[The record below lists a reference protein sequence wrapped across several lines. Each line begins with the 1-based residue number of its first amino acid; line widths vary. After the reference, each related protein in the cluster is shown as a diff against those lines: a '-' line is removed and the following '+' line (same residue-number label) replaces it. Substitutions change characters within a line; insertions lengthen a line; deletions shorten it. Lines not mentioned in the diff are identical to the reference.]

1 MREND
6 QSLKAEW
13 DQWKKELLNDED
25 WCASLVRYSGK
36 GLAIIEHALEA
47 MTYFDDFIVLKAQED
62 TTRTKKEYQMSFIG
76 WWRHNNWETNRQ
88 LLTGTKQVA
97 PPRTEY
103 KKPAAR
109 KSRYE
114 EMMEVAAEAKLLT
127 KKMYENNG
135 FGYDSEFVT
144 GRMIDL
150 LLETYVLLGF
160 KTPVKE
166 DVSVLAAKLVSDIY
180 ENCGFLR
187 LEEISICFELGAQ
200 EQFGDYIG
208 LNYRTFH
215 KWLKG
220 YKNSDL
226 RYRVIKQ
233 IEQEKELKALPAV
246 SREYNEE
253 KMNLLI
259 IRRFHE
265 YKNCPDLEIPLAS
278 ILYKDL
284 QSRGF
289 IRNSLEEKLN
299 AMAQFSR
306 WRPQNTL
313 HISEDDRQAMI
324 KLKAQEWLLK
334 QYFNSLVR
342 LPFES

>member
-1 MREND
+1 MNLDIFTNKMRMAFQTPRITD
-6 QSLKAEW
+6 IMPKDLT
-13 DQWKKELLNDED
+13 DF
-25 WCASLVRYSGK
+25 AS
-36 GLAIIEHALEA
+36 AQIIQCYIIVGYL
-47 MTYFDDFIVLKAQED
+47 TYNEKDI
-62 TTRTKKEYQMSFIG
+62 SI
-76 WWRHNNWETNRQ
+76 
-88 LLTGTKQVA
+88 
-97 PPRTEY
+97 
-103 KKPAAR
+103 
-109 KSRYE
+109 
-114 EMMEVAAEAKLLT
+114 
-127 KKMYENNG
+127 
-135 FGYDSEFVT
+135 
-144 GRMIDL
+144 
-150 LLETYVLLGF
+150 
-160 KTPVKE
+160 
-166 DVSVLAAKLVSDIY
+166 LAAKLCSD
-180 ENCGFLR
+180 LR
-187 LEEISICFELGAQ
+187 ESYPYLHRGEIVICFELGAKG
-200 EQFGDYIG
+200 EYGDYSG
-208 LNYRTFH
+208 VNLRTFC
-215 KWLKG
+215 KWLKA
-220 YKNSDL
+220 YKTSDL

-233 IEQEKELKALPAV
+233 MEQEKELKALPAV

-306 WRPQNTL
+306 WRPRNTL

>member
-1 MREND
+1 MNLDIFTNKMRMAFQTPRIID
-6 QSLKAEW
+6 MTPRDLSAFITSQIVQSYIMVGY
-13 DQWKKELLNDED
+13 Q
-25 WCASLVRYSGK
+25 
-36 GLAIIEHALEA
+36 
-47 MTYFDDFIVLKAQED
+47 TYNEKDICVL
-62 TTRTKKEYQMSFIG
+62 T
-76 WWRHNNWETNRQ
+76 
-88 LLTGTKQVA
+88 
-97 PPRTEY
+97 
-103 KKPAAR
+103 
-109 KSRYE
+109 
-114 EMMEVAAEAKLLT
+114 AKLSSYLQES
-127 KKMYENNG
+127 YPYLHRG
-135 FGYDSEFVT
+135 
-144 GRMIDL
+144 
-150 LLETYVLLGF
+150 
-160 KTPVKE
+160 
-166 DVSVLAAKLVSDIY
+166 
-180 ENCGFLR
+180 
-187 LEEISICFELGAQ
+187 EIVICFELGAKG
-200 EQFGDYIG
+200 EYGDYSG
-208 LNYRTFH
+208 VNLRTFC
-215 KWLKG
+215 KWLKA
-220 YKNSDL
+220 YKTSDL

-233 IEQEKELKALPAV
+233 IEQEKEVKALPAV

-265 YKNCPDLEIPLAS
+265 YKNCPNLEIPLAS
-278 ILYKDL
+278 ILYQDL

>member
-1 MREND
+1 MNLDIFTNKMRMAFQTPRITD
-6 QSLKAEW
+6 IMPKDLT
-13 DQWKKELLNDED
+13 DF
-25 WCASLVRYSGK
+25 AS
-36 GLAIIEHALEA
+36 AQIIQCYIIVGYL
-47 MTYFDDFIVLKAQED
+47 TYNEKDI
-62 TTRTKKEYQMSFIG
+62 SI
-76 WWRHNNWETNRQ
+76 
-88 LLTGTKQVA
+88 
-97 PPRTEY
+97 
-103 KKPAAR
+103 
-109 KSRYE
+109 
-114 EMMEVAAEAKLLT
+114 
-127 KKMYENNG
+127 
-135 FGYDSEFVT
+135 
-144 GRMIDL
+144 
-150 LLETYVLLGF
+150 
-160 KTPVKE
+160 
-166 DVSVLAAKLVSDIY
+166 LAAKLCSD
-180 ENCGFLR
+180 LR
-187 LEEISICFELGAQ
+187 ESYPYLHRGEIVICFELGAKG
-200 EQFGDYIG
+200 EYGDYSG
-208 LNYRTFH
+208 VNLRTFC
-215 KWLKG
+215 KWLKA
-220 YKNSDL
+220 YKTSDL
-226 RYRVIKQ
+226 RYRMIKQ
-233 IEQEKELKALPAV
+233 MEQEKEVKALPAV

-342 LPFES
+342 LPFEKRNNDAT

>member
-1 MREND
+1 MNLDIFTNKMRMAFQTPRITD
-6 QSLKAEW
+6 IMPKDLT
-13 DQWKKELLNDED
+13 DF
-25 WCASLVRYSGK
+25 AS
-36 GLAIIEHALEA
+36 AQIIQCYIIVGYL
-47 MTYFDDFIVLKAQED
+47 TYNEKDI
-62 TTRTKKEYQMSFIG
+62 SI
-76 WWRHNNWETNRQ
+76 
-88 LLTGTKQVA
+88 
-97 PPRTEY
+97 
-103 KKPAAR
+103 
-109 KSRYE
+109 
-114 EMMEVAAEAKLLT
+114 
-127 KKMYENNG
+127 
-135 FGYDSEFVT
+135 
-144 GRMIDL
+144 
-150 LLETYVLLGF
+150 
-160 KTPVKE
+160 
-166 DVSVLAAKLVSDIY
+166 LAAKLCLD
-180 ENCGFLR
+180 LR
-187 LEEISICFELGAQ
+187 ESYPYLHRGEIVICFELGAKG
-200 EQFGDYIG
+200 EYGDYSG
-208 LNYRTFH
+208 VNLRTFC
-215 KWLKG
+215 KWLKA
-220 YKNSDL
+220 YKTSDL
-226 RYRVIKQ
+226 RYRMIKQ
-233 IEQEKELKALPAV
+233 MEQEKEVKALPAV

-278 ILYKDL
+278 ILYQDL

>member
-1 MREND
+1 MNLDIFTNKMRMAFQTPRIID
-6 QSLKAEW
+6 MTPRDLSAFITSQIVQSYIMVGY
-13 DQWKKELLNDED
+13 Q
-25 WCASLVRYSGK
+25 
-36 GLAIIEHALEA
+36 
-47 MTYFDDFIVLKAQED
+47 TYNEKDICVL
-62 TTRTKKEYQMSFIG
+62 T
-76 WWRHNNWETNRQ
+76 
-88 LLTGTKQVA
+88 
-97 PPRTEY
+97 
-103 KKPAAR
+103 
-109 KSRYE
+109 
-114 EMMEVAAEAKLLT
+114 AKL
-127 KKMYENNG
+127 
-135 FGYDSEFVT
+135 SS
-144 GRMIDL
+144 DL
-150 LLETYVLLGF
+150 QESYPYLHRG
-160 KTPVKE
+160 
-166 DVSVLAAKLVSDIY
+166 
-180 ENCGFLR
+180 
-187 LEEISICFELGAQ
+187 EIVICFELGAKG
-200 EQFGDYIG
+200 EYGDYSG
-208 LNYRTFH
+208 VNLRTFC
-215 KWLKG
+215 KWLKA
-220 YKNSDL
+220 YKTSDL

-233 IEQEKELKALPAV
+233 IEQEKEVKALPAV

-313 HISEDDRQAMI
+313 HVSEDDRQAMI

-334 QYFNSLVR
+334 QYFNSLVC

>member
-1 MREND
+1 MALDTR
-6 QSLKAEW
+6 LKIALR
-13 DQWKKELLNDED
+13 QPP
-25 WCASLVRYSGK
+25 
-36 GLAIIEHALEA
+36 II
-47 MTYFDDFIVLKAQED
+47 
-62 TTRTKKEYQMSFIG
+62 
-76 WWRHNNWETNRQ
+76 Q
-88 LLTGTKQVA
+88 L
-97 PPRTEY
+97 
-103 KKPAAR
+103 
-109 KSRYE
+109 
-114 EMMEVAAEAKLLT
+114 
-127 KKMYENNG
+127 
-135 FGYDSEFVT
+135 DSEFVT

-215 KWLKG
+215 KWLKA
-220 YKNSDL
+220 YKTSDL

-233 IEQEKELKALPAV
+233 MEQEKEVKALPAV
-246 SREYNEE
+246 SREYNEQS
-253 KMNLLI
+253 MNRLI
-259 IRRFHE
+259 IKRFHE
-265 YKNCPDLEIPLAS
+265 YKNRPDLEIPFAS
-278 ILYKDL
+278 ILYQEL

-289 IRNSLEEKLN
+289 IRNSLEEKLS

-306 WRPQNTL
+306 WRPQNNL
-313 HISEDDRQAMI
+313 HVSEDYRQAMI

-334 QYFNSLVR
+334 QYFNSLAR
-342 LPFES
+342 LPFEKG

>member
-1 MREND
+1 MNLDIFTNKMRMAFQTPRIID
-6 QSLKAEW
+6 MTPRDLSAFITSQIVQSYIMAGY
-13 DQWKKELLNDED
+13 Q
-25 WCASLVRYSGK
+25 
-36 GLAIIEHALEA
+36 
-47 MTYFDDFIVLKAQED
+47 TYNEKDICVL
-62 TTRTKKEYQMSFIG
+62 T
-76 WWRHNNWETNRQ
+76 
-88 LLTGTKQVA
+88 
-97 PPRTEY
+97 
-103 KKPAAR
+103 
-109 KSRYE
+109 
-114 EMMEVAAEAKLLT
+114 AKL
-127 KKMYENNG
+127 
-135 FGYDSEFVT
+135 SS
-144 GRMIDL
+144 DL
-150 LLETYVLLGF
+150 QESYPYLHRG
-160 KTPVKE
+160 
-166 DVSVLAAKLVSDIY
+166 
-180 ENCGFLR
+180 
-187 LEEISICFELGAQ
+187 EIVICFELGAKG
-200 EQFGDYIG
+200 EYGDYSG
-208 LNYRTFH
+208 VNLRTFC

>member
-1 MREND
+1 MNLDIFTNKMRMAFQTPRIID
-6 QSLKAEW
+6 MTPRDLSAFITSQIVQSYIMVGY
-13 DQWKKELLNDED
+13 Q
-25 WCASLVRYSGK
+25 
-36 GLAIIEHALEA
+36 
-47 MTYFDDFIVLKAQED
+47 TYNEKDICVL
-62 TTRTKKEYQMSFIG
+62 T
-76 WWRHNNWETNRQ
+76 
-88 LLTGTKQVA
+88 
-97 PPRTEY
+97 
-103 KKPAAR
+103 
-109 KSRYE
+109 
-114 EMMEVAAEAKLLT
+114 AKL
-127 KKMYENNG
+127 
-135 FGYDSEFVT
+135 SS
-144 GRMIDL
+144 DL
-150 LLETYVLLGF
+150 QESYPYLHRG
-160 KTPVKE
+160 
-166 DVSVLAAKLVSDIY
+166 
-180 ENCGFLR
+180 
-187 LEEISICFELGAQ
+187 EIVICFELGAKG
-200 EQFGDYIG
+200 EYGDFSG
-208 LNYRTFH
+208 VNLRTFC
-215 KWLKG
+215 KWLKA
-220 YKNSDL
+220 YKTSDL

-233 IEQEKELKALPAV
+233 IEQEKELKVLPAV

>member
-1 MREND
+1 MNLDIFTNKMRMAFQTPRIID
-6 QSLKAEW
+6 MTPRDLSAFITSQIVQSYIMVGY
-13 DQWKKELLNDED
+13 Q
-25 WCASLVRYSGK
+25 
-36 GLAIIEHALEA
+36 
-47 MTYFDDFIVLKAQED
+47 TYNEKDICVL
-62 TTRTKKEYQMSFIG
+62 T
-76 WWRHNNWETNRQ
+76 
-88 LLTGTKQVA
+88 
-97 PPRTEY
+97 
-103 KKPAAR
+103 
-109 KSRYE
+109 
-114 EMMEVAAEAKLLT
+114 AKL
-127 KKMYENNG
+127 
-135 FGYDSEFVT
+135 SS
-144 GRMIDL
+144 DL
-150 LLETYVLLGF
+150 QESYPYLHRG
-160 KTPVKE
+160 
-166 DVSVLAAKLVSDIY
+166 
-180 ENCGFLR
+180 
-187 LEEISICFELGAQ
+187 EIVICFELGAKG
-200 EQFGDYIG
+200 EYGDYSG
-208 LNYRTFH
+208 VNLRTFC
-215 KWLKG
+215 KWLKA
-220 YKNSDL
+220 YKTSDL
-226 RYRVIKQ
+226 RYRMIKQ
-233 IEQEKELKALPAV
+233 MEQEKEVKALPAV

>member
-1 MREND
+1 MNLDIFTNKMRMAFQTPRIID
-6 QSLKAEW
+6 MTPRDLSAFITSQIVQSYIMVGY
-13 DQWKKELLNDED
+13 Q
-25 WCASLVRYSGK
+25 
-36 GLAIIEHALEA
+36 
-47 MTYFDDFIVLKAQED
+47 TYNEKDICVLTAKPSSDLQESYPYLHRGEIV
-62 TTRTKKEYQMSFIG
+62 
-76 WWRHNNWETNRQ
+76 
-88 LLTGTKQVA
+88 
-97 PPRTEY
+97 
-103 KKPAAR
+103 
-109 KSRYE
+109 
-114 EMMEVAAEAKLLT
+114 
-127 KKMYENNG
+127 
-135 FGYDSEFVT
+135 
-144 GRMIDL
+144 
-150 LLETYVLLGF
+150 
-160 KTPVKE
+160 
-166 DVSVLAAKLVSDIY
+166 
-180 ENCGFLR
+180 
-187 LEEISICFELGAQ
+187 ICFELGAKG
-200 EQFGDYIG
+200 EYGDYSG
-208 LNYRTFH
+208 VNLRTFC
-215 KWLKG
+215 KWLKA
-220 YKNSDL
+220 YKTSDL

-233 IEQEKELKALPAV
+233 IEQEKEVKALPAV

-278 ILYKDL
+278 ILYQDL

>member
-1 MREND
+1 MNLDIFTNKMRMAFQTPRIID
-6 QSLKAEW
+6 MTPRDLSAFITSQIVQSYIMVGY
-13 DQWKKELLNDED
+13 Q
-25 WCASLVRYSGK
+25 
-36 GLAIIEHALEA
+36 
-47 MTYFDDFIVLKAQED
+47 TYNEKDICVL
-62 TTRTKKEYQMSFIG
+62 T
-76 WWRHNNWETNRQ
+76 
-88 LLTGTKQVA
+88 
-97 PPRTEY
+97 
-103 KKPAAR
+103 
-109 KSRYE
+109 
-114 EMMEVAAEAKLLT
+114 AKL
-127 KKMYENNG
+127 
-135 FGYDSEFVT
+135 SS
-144 GRMIDL
+144 DL
-150 LLETYVLLGF
+150 QESYPYLHRG
-160 KTPVKE
+160 
-166 DVSVLAAKLVSDIY
+166 
-180 ENCGFLR
+180 
-187 LEEISICFELGAQ
+187 EIVICFELGAKG
-200 EQFGDYIG
+200 EYGDYSG
-208 LNYRTFH
+208 VNLRTFC
-215 KWLKG
+215 KWLKA
-220 YKNSDL
+220 YKTSDL

-233 IEQEKELKALPAV
+233 IEQEKEVKALPAV

-278 ILYKDL
+278 ILYQDL

-289 IRNSLEEKLN
+289 IRNSLEQKLN

>member
-1 MREND
+1 MNLDIFTNKMRMAFQTPRIID
-6 QSLKAEW
+6 MTPRDLSAFITSQIVQSYIMVGY
-13 DQWKKELLNDED
+13 Q
-25 WCASLVRYSGK
+25 
-36 GLAIIEHALEA
+36 
-47 MTYFDDFIVLKAQED
+47 TYNEKDICVL
-62 TTRTKKEYQMSFIG
+62 T
-76 WWRHNNWETNRQ
+76 
-88 LLTGTKQVA
+88 
-97 PPRTEY
+97 
-103 KKPAAR
+103 
-109 KSRYE
+109 
-114 EMMEVAAEAKLLT
+114 AKL
-127 KKMYENNG
+127 
-135 FGYDSEFVT
+135 SS
-144 GRMIDL
+144 DL
-150 LLETYVLLGF
+150 QESYPYLHRG
-160 KTPVKE
+160 
-166 DVSVLAAKLVSDIY
+166 
-180 ENCGFLR
+180 
-187 LEEISICFELGAQ
+187 EIVICFELGAKG
-200 EQFGDYIG
+200 EYGDYSG
-208 LNYRTFH
+208 VNLRTFC
-215 KWLKG
+215 KWLKA
-220 YKNSDL
+220 YKTSDL

-233 IEQEKELKALPAV
+233 IEQEKEVKALPAV

-342 LPFES
+342 LPFEKRNNDAT

>member
-1 MREND
+1 MNLDIFTNKMRMAFQTPRIIDMTPRNLSAFITSQIV
-6 QSLKAEW
+6 QSYIMAGY
-13 DQWKKELLNDED
+13 Q
-25 WCASLVRYSGK
+25 
-36 GLAIIEHALEA
+36 
-47 MTYFDDFIVLKAQED
+47 TYNEKDICVL
-62 TTRTKKEYQMSFIG
+62 T
-76 WWRHNNWETNRQ
+76 
-88 LLTGTKQVA
+88 
-97 PPRTEY
+97 
-103 KKPAAR
+103 
-109 KSRYE
+109 
-114 EMMEVAAEAKLLT
+114 AKL
-127 KKMYENNG
+127 
-135 FGYDSEFVT
+135 SS
-144 GRMIDL
+144 DL
-150 LLETYVLLGF
+150 QESYPYLHRG
-160 KTPVKE
+160 
-166 DVSVLAAKLVSDIY
+166 
-180 ENCGFLR
+180 
-187 LEEISICFELGAQ
+187 EIVICFELGAKG
-200 EQFGDYIG
+200 EYGDYSG
-208 LNYRTFH
+208 VNLRTFC
-215 KWLKG
+215 KWLKA
-220 YKNSDL
+220 YKTSDL

-233 IEQEKELKALPAV
+233 IEQEKEVKALPAV

-342 LPFES
+342 LPFEAG

>member
-1 MREND
+1 MNLDIFTNKMRMAFQTPRITD
-6 QSLKAEW
+6 IMPKDLT
-13 DQWKKELLNDED
+13 DF
-25 WCASLVRYSGK
+25 AS
-36 GLAIIEHALEA
+36 AQIIQCYIIVGYL
-47 MTYFDDFIVLKAQED
+47 TYNEKDI
-62 TTRTKKEYQMSFIG
+62 SI
-76 WWRHNNWETNRQ
+76 
-88 LLTGTKQVA
+88 
-97 PPRTEY
+97 
-103 KKPAAR
+103 
-109 KSRYE
+109 
-114 EMMEVAAEAKLLT
+114 
-127 KKMYENNG
+127 
-135 FGYDSEFVT
+135 
-144 GRMIDL
+144 
-150 LLETYVLLGF
+150 
-160 KTPVKE
+160 
-166 DVSVLAAKLVSDIY
+166 LAAKLCSD
-180 ENCGFLR
+180 LR
-187 LEEISICFELGAQ
+187 ESYPYLHRGEIVICFELGAKG
-200 EQFGDYIG
+200 EYGDYSG
-208 LNYRTFH
+208 VNLRTFC
-215 KWLKG
+215 KWLKA
-220 YKNSDL
+220 YKTSDL

-342 LPFES
+342 LPFEAG

>member
-1 MREND
+1 MNLDIFTNKMRMAFQTPRIID
-6 QSLKAEW
+6 MTPRDLSAFITSQIVQSYIMVGY
-13 DQWKKELLNDED
+13 Q
-25 WCASLVRYSGK
+25 
-36 GLAIIEHALEA
+36 
-47 MTYFDDFIVLKAQED
+47 TYNEKDICVL
-62 TTRTKKEYQMSFIG
+62 T
-76 WWRHNNWETNRQ
+76 
-88 LLTGTKQVA
+88 
-97 PPRTEY
+97 
-103 KKPAAR
+103 
-109 KSRYE
+109 
-114 EMMEVAAEAKLLT
+114 AKL
-127 KKMYENNG
+127 
-135 FGYDSEFVT
+135 SS
-144 GRMIDL
+144 DL
-150 LLETYVLLGF
+150 QESYPYLHRG
-160 KTPVKE
+160 
-166 DVSVLAAKLVSDIY
+166 
-180 ENCGFLR
+180 
-187 LEEISICFELGAQ
+187 EIVICFELGAKG
-200 EQFGDYIG
+200 EYGDYSG
-208 LNYRTFH
+208 VNLRTFC

-233 IEQEKELKALPAV
+233 IEQEKEVKALPAV

-342 LPFES
+342 LPFEN

>member
-1 MREND
+1 MNLDIFTNKMRMAFQTPRIID
-6 QSLKAEW
+6 MTPRDLSAFITSQIVQSYIMVGY
-13 DQWKKELLNDED
+13 Q
-25 WCASLVRYSGK
+25 
-36 GLAIIEHALEA
+36 
-47 MTYFDDFIVLKAQED
+47 TYNEKDICVL
-62 TTRTKKEYQMSFIG
+62 T
-76 WWRHNNWETNRQ
+76 
-88 LLTGTKQVA
+88 
-97 PPRTEY
+97 
-103 KKPAAR
+103 
-109 KSRYE
+109 
-114 EMMEVAAEAKLLT
+114 AKL
-127 KKMYENNG
+127 
-135 FGYDSEFVT
+135 SS
-144 GRMIDL
+144 DL
-150 LLETYVLLGF
+150 QESYPYLHRG
-160 KTPVKE
+160 
-166 DVSVLAAKLVSDIY
+166 
-180 ENCGFLR
+180 
-187 LEEISICFELGAQ
+187 EIVICFELGAKG
-200 EQFGDYIG
+200 EYGDYSG
-208 LNYRTFH
+208 VNLRTFC
-215 KWLKG
+215 KWLKA
-220 YKNSDL
+220 YKTSDL

-233 IEQEKELKALPAV
+233 MEQEKEVKALPAV

-299 AMAQFSR
+299 AMAQFSH

>member
-1 MREND
+1 MNLDIFTNKMRMAFQTPRIID
-6 QSLKAEW
+6 MTPRDLSAFITSQIVQSYIMVGY
-13 DQWKKELLNDED
+13 Q
-25 WCASLVRYSGK
+25 
-36 GLAIIEHALEA
+36 
-47 MTYFDDFIVLKAQED
+47 TYNEKDICVL
-62 TTRTKKEYQMSFIG
+62 T
-76 WWRHNNWETNRQ
+76 
-88 LLTGTKQVA
+88 
-97 PPRTEY
+97 
-103 KKPAAR
+103 
-109 KSRYE
+109 
-114 EMMEVAAEAKLLT
+114 AKL
-127 KKMYENNG
+127 
-135 FGYDSEFVT
+135 SS
-144 GRMIDL
+144 DL
-150 LLETYVLLGF
+150 QESYPYLHRGEV
-160 KTPVKE
+160 V
-166 DVSVLAAKLVSDIY
+166 
-180 ENCGFLR
+180 
-187 LEEISICFELGAQ
+187 ICFELGAKG
-200 EQFGDYIG
+200 EYGDYSG
-208 LNYRTFH
+208 VNLRTFC
-215 KWLKG
+215 KWLKA
-220 YKNSDL
+220 YKTSDL

-233 IEQEKELKALPAV
+233 IEQEKEVKALPAV

-342 LPFES
+342 LPFEAG

>member
-1 MREND
+1 MNLDIFTNKMRMAFQTPRIID
-6 QSLKAEW
+6 MTPRDLSAFITSQIVQSYIMVGY
-13 DQWKKELLNDED
+13 Q
-25 WCASLVRYSGK
+25 
-36 GLAIIEHALEA
+36 
-47 MTYFDDFIVLKAQED
+47 TYNEKDICVL
-62 TTRTKKEYQMSFIG
+62 T
-76 WWRHNNWETNRQ
+76 
-88 LLTGTKQVA
+88 
-97 PPRTEY
+97 
-103 KKPAAR
+103 
-109 KSRYE
+109 
-114 EMMEVAAEAKLLT
+114 AKL
-127 KKMYENNG
+127 
-135 FGYDSEFVT
+135 SS
-144 GRMIDL
+144 DL
-150 LLETYVLLGF
+150 QESYPYLHRGEV
-160 KTPVKE
+160 V
-166 DVSVLAAKLVSDIY
+166 
-180 ENCGFLR
+180 
-187 LEEISICFELGAQ
+187 ICFELGAKG
-200 EQFGDYIG
+200 EYGDYSG
-208 LNYRTFH
+208 VNLRTFC
-215 KWLKG
+215 KWLKA
-220 YKNSDL
+220 YKTSDL

-233 IEQEKELKALPAV
+233 IEQEKEVKALPAV
-246 SREYNEE
+246 SRAYNEE

>member
-1 MREND
+1 MNLDIFTNKMRMAFQTPRIID
-6 QSLKAEW
+6 MTPRDLSTFITSQIVQSYIMVGY
-13 DQWKKELLNDED
+13 Q
-25 WCASLVRYSGK
+25 
-36 GLAIIEHALEA
+36 
-47 MTYFDDFIVLKAQED
+47 TYNEKDICVL
-62 TTRTKKEYQMSFIG
+62 T
-76 WWRHNNWETNRQ
+76 
-88 LLTGTKQVA
+88 
-97 PPRTEY
+97 
-103 KKPAAR
+103 
-109 KSRYE
+109 
-114 EMMEVAAEAKLLT
+114 AKL
-127 KKMYENNG
+127 
-135 FGYDSEFVT
+135 SS
-144 GRMIDL
+144 DL
-150 LLETYVLLGF
+150 QESYPYLHRG
-160 KTPVKE
+160 
-166 DVSVLAAKLVSDIY
+166 
-180 ENCGFLR
+180 
-187 LEEISICFELGAQ
+187 EIVICFELGAKG
-200 EQFGDYIG
+200 EYGDYTG
-208 LNYRTFH
+208 VNLRTFC
-215 KWLKG
+215 KWLKA
-220 YKNSDL
+220 YKTSDL

-233 IEQEKELKALPAV
+233 MEQEKEVKALPAV

-342 LPFES
+342 LPFEAG

>member
-1 MREND
+1 MALDTR
-6 QSLKAEW
+6 LKIALR
-13 DQWKKELLNDED
+13 QPP
-25 WCASLVRYSGK
+25 
-36 GLAIIEHALEA
+36 II
-47 MTYFDDFIVLKAQED
+47 
-62 TTRTKKEYQMSFIG
+62 
-76 WWRHNNWETNRQ
+76 Q
-88 LLTGTKQVA
+88 L
-97 PPRTEY
+97 
-103 KKPAAR
+103 
-109 KSRYE
+109 
-114 EMMEVAAEAKLLT
+114 
-127 KKMYENNG
+127 
-135 FGYDSEFVT
+135 DSEFVT

-233 IEQEKELKALPAV
+233 IEQEKEVKALPAV

-265 YKNCPDLEIPLAS
+265 YKNCPDLEIPLASILYKDLEIPLAS

>member
-1 MREND
+1 MNLDIFTNKMRMAFQTPRIID
-6 QSLKAEW
+6 MTPRDLSAFITSQIVQSYIMVGY
-13 DQWKKELLNDED
+13 Q
-25 WCASLVRYSGK
+25 
-36 GLAIIEHALEA
+36 
-47 MTYFDDFIVLKAQED
+47 TYNEKDICVL
-62 TTRTKKEYQMSFIG
+62 T
-76 WWRHNNWETNRQ
+76 
-88 LLTGTKQVA
+88 
-97 PPRTEY
+97 
-103 KKPAAR
+103 
-109 KSRYE
+109 
-114 EMMEVAAEAKLLT
+114 AKL
-127 KKMYENNG
+127 
-135 FGYDSEFVT
+135 SS
-144 GRMIDL
+144 DL
-150 LLETYVLLGF
+150 QESYPYLHRG
-160 KTPVKE
+160 
-166 DVSVLAAKLVSDIY
+166 
-180 ENCGFLR
+180 
-187 LEEISICFELGAQ
+187 EIVICFELGAKG
-200 EQFGDYIG
+200 EYGDYSG
-208 LNYRTFH
+208 VNLRTFC
-215 KWLKG
+215 KWLKA
-220 YKNSDL
+220 YKTSDL

-233 IEQEKELKALPAV
+233 IEQEKEVKALSAV

-284 QSRGF
+284 QNRGF

>member
-1 MREND
+1 MNLDIFTNKMRMAFQTPRITD
-6 QSLKAEW
+6 IMPKDLT
-13 DQWKKELLNDED
+13 DF
-25 WCASLVRYSGK
+25 AS
-36 GLAIIEHALEA
+36 AQIIQCYIIVGYL
-47 MTYFDDFIVLKAQED
+47 TYNEKDI
-62 TTRTKKEYQMSFIG
+62 SI
-76 WWRHNNWETNRQ
+76 
-88 LLTGTKQVA
+88 
-97 PPRTEY
+97 
-103 KKPAAR
+103 
-109 KSRYE
+109 
-114 EMMEVAAEAKLLT
+114 
-127 KKMYENNG
+127 
-135 FGYDSEFVT
+135 
-144 GRMIDL
+144 
-150 LLETYVLLGF
+150 
-160 KTPVKE
+160 
-166 DVSVLAAKLVSDIY
+166 LAAKLCSD
-180 ENCGFLR
+180 LR
-187 LEEISICFELGAQ
+187 ESYPYLHRGEIVICFELGAKG
-200 EQFGDYIG
+200 EYGDYSG
-208 LNYRTFH
+208 VNLRTFC
-215 KWLKG
+215 KWLKA
-220 YKNSDL
+220 YKTSDL
-226 RYRVIKQ
+226 RYRMIKQ
-233 IEQEKELKALPAV
+233 MEQEKEVKALPAV

-278 ILYKDL
+278 ILYQDL

>member
-1 MREND
+1 MNLDIFTNKMRMAFQTPRIID
-6 QSLKAEW
+6 MTPRDLSAFMTSQIVQSYIMVGY
-13 DQWKKELLNDED
+13 Q
-25 WCASLVRYSGK
+25 
-36 GLAIIEHALEA
+36 
-47 MTYFDDFIVLKAQED
+47 TYNEKDICVL
-62 TTRTKKEYQMSFIG
+62 T
-76 WWRHNNWETNRQ
+76 
-88 LLTGTKQVA
+88 
-97 PPRTEY
+97 
-103 KKPAAR
+103 
-109 KSRYE
+109 
-114 EMMEVAAEAKLLT
+114 AKL
-127 KKMYENNG
+127 
-135 FGYDSEFVT
+135 SS
-144 GRMIDL
+144 DL
-150 LLETYVLLGF
+150 QESYPYLHRG
-160 KTPVKE
+160 
-166 DVSVLAAKLVSDIY
+166 
-180 ENCGFLR
+180 
-187 LEEISICFELGAQ
+187 EIVICFELGAKG
-200 EQFGDYIG
+200 EYGDYSG
-208 LNYRTFH
+208 VNLRTFC
-215 KWLKG
+215 KWLKA
-220 YKNSDL
+220 YKTSDL

-233 IEQEKELKALPAV
+233 IEQEKEVKALPAV

-265 YKNCPDLEIPLAS
+265 YKNCPNLEIPLAS

>member
-1 MREND
+1 MNLDIFTNKMRMAFQTPRIID
-6 QSLKAEW
+6 MTPRDLSAFITSQIVQSYIMVGY
-13 DQWKKELLNDED
+13 Q
-25 WCASLVRYSGK
+25 
-36 GLAIIEHALEA
+36 
-47 MTYFDDFIVLKAQED
+47 TYNEKDICVL
-62 TTRTKKEYQMSFIG
+62 T
-76 WWRHNNWETNRQ
+76 
-88 LLTGTKQVA
+88 
-97 PPRTEY
+97 
-103 KKPAAR
+103 
-109 KSRYE
+109 
-114 EMMEVAAEAKLLT
+114 AKL
-127 KKMYENNG
+127 
-135 FGYDSEFVT
+135 SS
-144 GRMIDL
+144 DL
-150 LLETYVLLGF
+150 QESYPYLHRG
-160 KTPVKE
+160 
-166 DVSVLAAKLVSDIY
+166 
-180 ENCGFLR
+180 
-187 LEEISICFELGAQ
+187 EIVICFELGAKG
-200 EQFGDYIG
+200 EYGDYSG
-208 LNYRTFH
+208 VNLRTFC
-215 KWLKG
+215 KWLKA
-220 YKNSDL
+220 YKTSDL

-233 IEQEKELKALPAV
+233 IEQEKEVKALPAV

-265 YKNCPDLEIPLAS
+265 YKNCPNLEIPLAS
-278 ILYKDL
+278 ILYQDL

>member
-1 MREND
+1 MNLDIFTNKMRMAFQTPRIID
-6 QSLKAEW
+6 MTPRDLSAFITSQIVQSYIMVGY
-13 DQWKKELLNDED
+13 Q
-25 WCASLVRYSGK
+25 
-36 GLAIIEHALEA
+36 
-47 MTYFDDFIVLKAQED
+47 TYNEKDICVL
-62 TTRTKKEYQMSFIG
+62 T
-76 WWRHNNWETNRQ
+76 
-88 LLTGTKQVA
+88 
-97 PPRTEY
+97 
-103 KKPAAR
+103 
-109 KSRYE
+109 
-114 EMMEVAAEAKLLT
+114 AKL
-127 KKMYENNG
+127 
-135 FGYDSEFVT
+135 SS
-144 GRMIDL
+144 DL
-150 LLETYVLLGF
+150 QESYPYLHRGEV
-160 KTPVKE
+160 V
-166 DVSVLAAKLVSDIY
+166 
-180 ENCGFLR
+180 
-187 LEEISICFELGAQ
+187 ICFELGAKG
-200 EQFGDYIG
+200 ESGDYSG
-208 LNYRTFH
+208 VNLRTFC
-215 KWLKG
+215 KWLKA
-220 YKNSDL
+220 YKTSDL

-233 IEQEKELKALPAV
+233 IEQEKEVKALPAV

>member
-1 MREND
+1 MNLDIFTNKMRMAFQTPRIID
-6 QSLKAEW
+6 MTPRDLSAFITSQIVQSYIMIGY
-13 DQWKKELLNDED
+13 Q
-25 WCASLVRYSGK
+25 
-36 GLAIIEHALEA
+36 
-47 MTYFDDFIVLKAQED
+47 TYNEKDICVL
-62 TTRTKKEYQMSFIG
+62 T
-76 WWRHNNWETNRQ
+76 
-88 LLTGTKQVA
+88 
-97 PPRTEY
+97 
-103 KKPAAR
+103 
-109 KSRYE
+109 
-114 EMMEVAAEAKLLT
+114 AKL
-127 KKMYENNG
+127 
-135 FGYDSEFVT
+135 SS
-144 GRMIDL
+144 DL
-150 LLETYVLLGF
+150 QESYPYLHRG
-160 KTPVKE
+160 
-166 DVSVLAAKLVSDIY
+166 
-180 ENCGFLR
+180 
-187 LEEISICFELGAQ
+187 EIVICFELGAKG
-200 EQFGDYIG
+200 EYGDYSG
-208 LNYRTFH
+208 VNLRTFC
-215 KWLKG
+215 KWLKA
-220 YKNSDL
+220 YKTSDL
-226 RYRVIKQ
+226 RYRMIKQ
-233 IEQEKELKALPAV
+233 MEQEKEVKALPAV